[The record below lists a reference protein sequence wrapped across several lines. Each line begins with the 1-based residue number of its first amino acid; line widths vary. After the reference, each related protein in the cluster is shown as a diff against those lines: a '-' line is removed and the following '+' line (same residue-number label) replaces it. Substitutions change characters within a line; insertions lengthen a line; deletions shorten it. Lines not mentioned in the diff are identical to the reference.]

1 MKPEAV
7 MTTQAPAAVGP
18 YSQAIRFG
26 NLLFLSGQI
35 ALDRETGTMVGTDV
49 QQQTERILMNMEA
62 VLQSQGL
69 ELEHLLKTT
78 VFLLYMDTFA
88 MFNATYAERMTKP
101 YPARSTV
108 AVSALPKGALIEI
121 EGIAHFP

>member
-26 NLLFLSGQI
+26 NLLFMSGQI
-35 ALDRETGTMVGTDV
+35 ALDPQTGAVVGTGV
-49 QQQTERILMNMEA
+49 EEQTERILKNMEA

-69 ELEHLLKTT
+69 ELRNLLKTT
-78 VFLLYMDTFA
+78 VFLLSMDTFTKC
-88 MFNATYAERMTKP
+88 NATYAKLMTKP

-108 AVSALPKGALIEI
+108 EVSALPKGALIEI